1 MADAP
6 DLTFLRQQNAD
17 FLKQIEATRRGGGG
31 GDGPHM
37 TEMNVERIGRVEGEI
52 SGLKHGQ
59 NMTLGGLG
67 LVIAL
72 LTVVVGSI
80 VVFGIYELQ
89 RIDQVGDRITAL
101 NDKVNE
107 LPGKISA
114 ELRDITK
121 TLAEVI
127 TATKQSQQPLPQT
140 PPQTPQPQPPS
151 PPNIRR

>member
-1 MADAP
+1 MTDAP
-6 DLTFLRQQNAD
+6 DLTFLRQKNAE
-17 FLKQIEATRRGGGG
+17 LLSQVEATRRGSGG

-37 TEMNVERIGRVEGEI
+37 TEMSSGRLGRVEGEI

-59 NMTLGGLG
+59 NMTLGGLALIVA
-67 LVIAL
+67 LVGAVVL
-72 LTVVVGSI
+72 L
-80 VVFGIYELQ
+80 GIYELQ

-121 TLAEVI
+121 TLADVI
-127 TATKQSQQPLPQT
+127 TATKQPQQPT
-140 PPQTPQPQPPS
+140 PPPTPK
-151 PPNIRR
+151 R